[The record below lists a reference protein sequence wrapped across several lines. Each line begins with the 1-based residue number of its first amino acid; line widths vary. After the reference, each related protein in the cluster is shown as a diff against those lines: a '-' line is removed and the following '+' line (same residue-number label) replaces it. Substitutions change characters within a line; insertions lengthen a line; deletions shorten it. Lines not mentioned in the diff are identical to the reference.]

1 MMNTPTFVKSS
12 FNVFIEARNEDL
24 MPETYNLKIKAINL
38 KEATEK
44 LLKIVDE
51 AEISDLKNFN
61 ISKIERG

>member
-24 MPETYNLKIKAINL
+24 MNETYNLKIKAINL